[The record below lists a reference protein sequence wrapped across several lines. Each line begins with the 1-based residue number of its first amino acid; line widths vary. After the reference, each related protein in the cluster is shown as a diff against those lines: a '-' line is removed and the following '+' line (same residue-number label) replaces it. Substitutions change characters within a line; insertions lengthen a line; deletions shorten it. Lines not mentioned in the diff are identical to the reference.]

1 MKYDKIHIDGE
12 WVKPSTSDVIEVE
25 NPATEE
31 IFTTVAKA
39 NSEDVDKA
47 VEAAARAFKS
57 FNETSYEERQ
67 KYVEE
72 ILNGIKERQ
81 EDFEKV
87 IRQELG
93 SSYNYTKSAQVEQVI
108 KEMTLALEN
117 ADKVKFTEHHEGFD
131 LVREG
136 VGVVAAVTP
145 WNFPLNQIQRKLTCL
160 LLAGATV
167 VLKPSTKT
175 PVSAFL
181 LAEVIDKTSLPKGVF
196 NIVPGSGSEVGDALT
211 GHEKVDM
218 ISFTGS
224 TKVGRGIYEQAKSN
238 IKNIHLELGGKSPN
252 ILLPKGDAKR
262 AVKQSMDA
270 IINNAGQACSALTR
284 LIVPESRLEEVEGYV
299 KQYVE
304 ENVRVGNPEDEN
316 NTIGP
321 VVSKEAQDR
330 VYDYIESGKQ
340 EATLL
345 IGGGRVES
353 EDKGYYV
360 EPTVFTKVDN
370 KTKIAQEEIFGPVLS
385 IITYNDVD
393 EAIEIANDT
402 TYGLYGAVFGEN
414 DEEAYDVAK
423 KLRTGSIVINGAVR
437 NPAAPF
443 GGYKQSGIGKE
454 IGWIGIE
461 EYTETKVLF
470 KE

>member
-1 MKYDKIHIDGE
+1 MKYDKIYIDGE

-117 ADKVKFTEHHEGFD
+117 ADKVKFTEHHEGVD

-423 KLRTGSIVINGAVR
+423 KLRTGSIIINGAAR

>member
-1 MKYDKIHIDGE
+1 MKYDKIYIDGE
-12 WVKPSTSDVIEVE
+12 WVTPSTSEVIEVE

-93 SSYNYTKSAQVEQVI
+93 SSYNYTKAAQVEQAI

-175 PVSAFL
+175 PVAAFL

-284 LIVPESRLEEVEGYV
+284 LIVPESRLEEVEEYV
-299 KQYVE
+299 KQYIE

-330 VYDYIESGKQ
+330 VYNYIESGKK

-370 KTKIAQEEIFGPVLS
+370 NSKIAQEEIFGPVLS

-393 EAIEIANDT
+393 EAVEIANDT

-423 KLRTGSIVINGAVR
+423 KLRTGSIIINGAAR

-461 EYTETKVLF
+461 EYTESKVLF

>member
-1 MKYDKIHIDGE
+1 MKYDKIYIDGE
-12 WVKPSTSDVIEVE
+12 WVTPSTSEVIEVE

-93 SSYNYTKSAQVEQVI
+93 SSYNYTKAAQVEQAI

-175 PVSAFL
+175 PVAAFL

-284 LIVPESRLEEVEGYV
+284 LIVPESRLEEVEEYV
-299 KQYVE
+299 KQYIE

-330 VYDYIESGKQ
+330 VYNYIESGKK

-370 KTKIAQEEIFGPVLS
+370 NSKIAQEEIFGPVLS

-393 EAIEIANDT
+393 EAVEIANDT

-423 KLRTGSIVINGAVR
+423 KLRTGSIIINGAAR

-443 GGYKQSGIGKE
+443 GGYKQSGIGK
-454 IGWIGIE
+454 
-461 EYTETKVLF
+461 
-470 KE
+470 

>member
-1 MKYDKIHIDGE
+1 MKYDKIYIDGE

-330 VYDYIESGKQ
+330 VYDYIDSGKQ

-414 DEEAYDVAK
+414 DEEAYEVAK
-423 KLRTGSIVINGAVR
+423 KLRTGSIIINGAAR

>member
-1 MKYDKIHIDGE
+1 MKYDKIYIDGE
-12 WVKPSTSDVIEVE
+12 WVTPSTSEVIEVE

-93 SSYNYTKSAQVEQVI
+93 SSYNYTKAAQVEQAI

-175 PVSAFL
+175 PVAAFL

-284 LIVPESRLEEVEGYV
+284 LIVPESRLEEVEAYV
-299 KQYVE
+299 KQYIE

-330 VYDYIESGKQ
+330 VYNYIESGKK

-345 IGGGRVES
+345 IGGGRVET

-370 KTKIAQEEIFGPVLS
+370 NSKIAQEEIFGPVLS

-393 EAIEIANDT
+393 EAVEIANDT

-414 DEEAYDVAK
+414 DEEAYEVAK
-423 KLRTGSIVINGAVR
+423 KLRTGSIIINGAAR

-461 EYTETKVLF
+461 EYTESKVLF

>member
-1 MKYDKIHIDGE
+1 MKYDKIYIDGE

-93 SSYNYTKSAQVEQVI
+93 SSYNYTKSAQVEQAI

-330 VYDYIESGKQ
+330 VYDYIDSGKQ

-414 DEEAYDVAK
+414 GEEAYDVAK
-423 KLRTGSIVINGAVR
+423 KLRTGSIIINGAAR

>member
-1 MKYDKIHIDGE
+1 MKYDKIYIDGE

-252 ILLPKGDAKR
+252 ILLLKGDAKR

-423 KLRTGSIVINGAVR
+423 KLRTGSIVINGAAR

>member
-1 MKYDKIHIDGE
+1 MKYDKIYIDGE
-12 WVKPSTSDVIEVE
+12 WVKPSTSDLIEVE

-93 SSYNYTKSAQVEQVI
+93 SSYNYTKAAQVEQAI

-175 PVSAFL
+175 PVAAFL

-284 LIVPESRLEEVEGYV
+284 LIVPESRLEEVEAYV
-299 KQYVE
+299 KQYIE

-330 VYDYIESGKQ
+330 VYNYIESGKK

-370 KTKIAQEEIFGPVLS
+370 NSKIAQEEIFGPVLS

-393 EAIEIANDT
+393 EAVEIANDT

-423 KLRTGSIVINGAVR
+423 KLRTGSIIINGAAR